1 MRALQRLS
9 QQDLTTLDS
18 PSGLETEPTETQA
31 VQSLGAGQGVATRP
45 VTPSVER
52 ASSNETAAAVLQ
64 GQSTGAAHRQSAH
77 IIPSQLSGAKL
88 LSMLQPKQISKGTS
102 QLPDPRN
109 QAVQKSPI
117 KSRPSG
123 QQASGAVLLRMLQRR
138 DSPQPSSHHPPP
150 PQPSTGR
157 LSVHCSLAQ

>member
-18 PSGLETEPTETQA
+18 PSGLETGLTETQA
-31 VQSLGAGQGVATRP
+31 VGTGQGGATRP
-45 VTPSVER
+45 GIPSVDQ
-52 ASSNETAAAVLQ
+52 ASGNETAAAVLQ
-64 GQSTGAAHRQSAH
+64 GQSAGAANWPRAH
-77 IIPSQLSGAKL
+77 VIPSQLSGAKL

-102 QLPDPRN
+102 QLPDPPN
-109 QAVQKSPI
+109 QAVQKFPI
-117 KSRPSG
+117 KSQPSG

-150 PQPSTGR
+150 PQPSTGQ
-157 LSVHCSLAQ
+157 LSVHCSSTQ